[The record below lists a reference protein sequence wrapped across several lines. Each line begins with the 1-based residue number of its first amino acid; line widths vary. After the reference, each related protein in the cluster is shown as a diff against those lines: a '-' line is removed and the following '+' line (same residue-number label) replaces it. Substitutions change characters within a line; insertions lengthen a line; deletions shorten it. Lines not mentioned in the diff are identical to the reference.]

1 MQKFVETLINKGY
14 LMESGLLDLLKGT
27 DPEISQRLGEAIIK
41 STKGQKFISKTFFL
55 ENTHNII
62 FFLKGMQKEGEE
74 ALFAEIIGHLK
85 GFAMP
90 IVEKSALLEPFEKKD
105 MNKMG
110 QIQILKYN
118 NQPSKKFVVDDF
130 TKHFRGRYV
139 ALKSILQ
146 GREDLVGLTSIG
158 KLPEQ
163 KQNNISIIGVVFN
176 MRTTKNKNLFLELE
190 DLTGRVSVIVN
201 NSKEELFK
209 KAGEIVLDDIIA
221 IRGSGSREMLFA
233 DGIFFPDIIEKKPK
247 RSPIE
252 EYAAFTSDIH
262 LGSKNFL
269 EEKFKKFIAWVNL
282 EEGTEEQKEIA
293 KKLKYLFIVGDN
305 VDGVGIFPGQE
316 DSLEIKDMKEQYK
329 KLASLLGSVR
339 KDVLMFMAPGQHD
352 AVRVAEPQP
361 PIGEEYA
368 SELQNIEN
376 LFLVSNPAVVKIGI
390 TKKFDGIDVLMYHG
404 ASLHSIISSIE
415 ELRIKDGHNF
425 PTKAVKYLLRKRHL
439 SSQHSATVYL
449 PLENDPL
456 VISDVPDIIATGEI
470 HKPEVGNYK
479 GVTMIASSC
488 WQSITPYE
496 EKVGNHPEPCKVPIL
511 NLKTGDVKILDF
523 N

>member
-1 MQKFVETLINKGY
+1 MQKLVETLMGRGY
-14 LMESGLLDLLKGT
+14 LMESGLLELLKGT
-27 DPEISQRLGEAIIK
+27 APEISQRLGEAIIK
-41 STKGQKFISKTFFL
+41 SSKEQKFISKTFFL
-55 ENTHNII
+55 ENANNIL

-74 ALFAEIIGHLK
+74 GLFEDTIKHLK
-85 GFAMP
+85 NFAAP
-90 IVEKSALLEPFEKKD
+90 VTEKSALEPFERKD
-105 MNKMG
+105 KSKTG

-118 NQPSKKFVVDDF
+118 NPPSKKFEADDF
-130 TKHFRGRYV
+130 TKHFRGRFT

-146 GREDLVGLTSIG
+146 VREELVGLTSIG

-163 KQNNISIIGVVFN
+163 KQNNLSIIGMVFN
-176 MRTTKNKNLFLELE
+176 TRITKNKNLFIEME
-190 DLTGRVSVIVN
+190 DLTGKISVVVN
-201 NSKEELFK
+201 HTKEELFK
-209 KAGEIVLDDIIA
+209 KAGEIVLDDILA
-221 IRGSGSREMLFA
+221 VKCSGSREMLFA
-233 DGIFFPDIIEKKPK
+233 EDIFFPDVVEKKPK
-247 RSPIE
+247 RSQTE

-269 EEKFKKFIAWVNL
+269 EDKFKKFIAWINL

-316 DSLEIKDMKEQYK
+316 ELLEITDMKEQYK
-329 KLASLLGSVR
+329 KLASLLSTIR
-339 KDVLMFMAPGQHD
+339 KDVLVFMAPGQHD

-361 PIGEEYA
+361 PIGEDYA
-368 SELQNIEN
+368 PELNEIEN
-376 LFLVSNPAVVKIGI
+376 LFLVSNPAVIKIGI
-390 TKKFDGIDVLMYHG
+390 TKTFEGIDVLMYHG
-404 ASLHSIISSIE
+404 ASLHSVISSIE

-425 PTKAVKYLLRKRHL
+425 PTRAVKYLLKKRHL

-456 VISDVPDIIATGEI
+456 VISEVPDIIATGEI
-470 HKPEVGNYK
+470 HKPEVGNYH

-488 WQSITPYE
+488 WQSITAFE
-496 EKVGNHPEPCKVPIL
+496 EKIGNHPEPCKVPIF
-511 NLKTGDVKILDF
+511 NLKTGEAKILDF